1 MKKLW
6 NDLDAKKRRLVV
18 VVSAVAVFSGI
29 VAILPGGDDEKE
41 RRMKPE
47 EQVVRSIITDRN
59 TEGARM
65 ERLIAQIDNMR
76 KENREL
82 RADLE
87 RVTRDFQ
94 RVEMGELGPAISREM
109 QAIREHVQSL
119 EDGIRHGDLDLSKLD
134 RSQLGTGQPSNETTE
149 VFLGEAPT
157 QQPVVRQPVTQDLGA
172 TTDGTPIIAEPSSPV
187 MSDLPVGSAA
197 AAASVAGGIEP
208 GAMEEAKEEIWA
220 QPAVTPPSTDER
232 GRGSARGDAT
242 MPAPGAMR
250 VIEAQKTPEEIEQE
264 LAEQQTEEEAVY
276 LPPGSIITGTLISGM
291 DAPTGQ
297 GARQDPFPALLRI
310 KHEAI
315 LPNRFRA
322 DVRECFALLGGYG
335 DLSSERA
342 YLRGETFSCIREDGK
357 VLEAKFEAYAVG
369 EDGKAGLRGRLVSK
383 QGQLLAKSLTAGVL
397 QGFSS
402 AFNNVPVP
410 TLSLDPEDGN
420 GQQLYQQAF
429 SEDALQSGAVTGV
442 GRALD
447 RLAQFYIDQA
457 EGMYPVIE
465 IDAGRE
471 VEIVLV
477 SGGRLGIQ

>member
-1 MKKLW
+1 MKKIW
-6 NDLDAKKRRLVV
+6 NELDAKKRRLVV
-18 VVSAVAVFSGI
+18 VVSAVAVFSGV
-29 VAILPGGDDEKE
+29 VAILPSGDDEKE
-41 RRMKPE
+41 RRQNPE
-47 EQVVRSIITDRN
+47 EQVVRSILTDRN

-76 KENREL
+76 KENKEL
-82 RADLE
+82 RAEIE
-87 RVTRDFQ
+87 RVQRDFE

-109 QAIREHVQSL
+109 EAIREHVQSL

-134 RSQLGTGQPSNETTE
+134 RSQLQGERPSNKAAE
-149 VFLGEAPT
+149 VFLGEEPT
-157 QQPVVRQPVTQDLGA
+157 KQAVATHHGA
-172 TTDGTPIIAEPSSPV
+172 TNDGTPIIAEPSSPV
-187 MSDLPVGSAA
+187 MSDLPVGSAT
-197 AAASVAGGIEP
+197 VATSTDGGLEQ
-208 GAMEEAKEEIWA
+208 GDLETEEKEEIWA
-220 QPAVTPPSTDER
+220 QPVVTPPATDER
-232 GRGSARGDAT
+232 GRGGAKGDAAT
-242 MPAPGAMR
+242 PVQSAMR
-250 VIEAQKTPEEIEQE
+250 VIEAQKTPEEIDQE
-264 LAEQQTEEEAVY
+264 LAEQEAEEEAVY

-369 EDGKAGLRGRLVSK
+369 EDGKAGLRGRVVSK
-383 QGQLLAKSLTAGVL
+383 QGQLLLKSMAAGVL

-402 AFNNVPVP
+402 AFSNTPVP
-410 TLSLDPEDGN
+410 TLSLTTDDSN
-420 GQQLYQQAF
+420 NKQLYQQAF
-429 SEDALQSGAVTGV
+429 SEEALQSSAVSGV
-442 GRALD
+442 GLAMD

-471 VEIVLV
+471 VEIILV